1 MKGYVLTLCL
11 LVGVVWSA
19 SAQKDPIDPKLVG
32 TWETYDGPCSPCLL
46 TIKDGGNVSF
56 TQAGTDIQ
64 IVFSRGIPG
73 PGIDLMFPQGGKA
86 DLVLSKSGHYLV
98 GTYTNIWNQVR
109 NNQTVSLT
117 RK

>member
-1 MKGYVLTLCL
+1 M
-11 LVGVVWSA
+11 SA
-19 SAQKDPIDPKLVG
+19 LPRQELIFKL
-32 TWETYDGPCSPCLL
+32 
-46 TIKDGGNVSF
+46 SF
-56 TQAGTDIQ
+56 HGAY
-64 IVFSRGIPG
+64 PAL
-73 PGIDLMFPQGGKA
+73 GIDLMFPQGGKA